1 VDSLVLDAQQ
11 IFFIVAMPSRR
22 LLLIAA
28 LPALLA
34 LPQTASAQVAGPD
47 QGVTAAHG
55 AHGIVIRFGKRAAE
69 TYRRIA
75 GRRIKVSCETVSRN
89 TGGYGYSVEGGMEMA
104 VRAPRK
110 RGRIPTFDRRRA
122 DICTVR
128 LRKAGDEVVAAAPL
142 TARGRAFLD
151 ELGIASLIS
160 GVLELGDPD
169 GTPAPAADLVA
180 QGHGVIVAL
189 DGPDGTPPRGK
200 AGYWTDGVRVV
211 VAGVSAAGRR
221 LFIELERDVIRTN
234 VLGYIAS
241 DPY

>member
-1 VDSLVLDAQQ
+1 MT
-11 IFFIVAMPSRR
+11 FRR
-22 LLLIAA
+22 LLLTAA

-55 AHGIVIRFGKRAAE
+55 AHGIVIKFGKRAAK

-75 GRRIKVSCETVSRN
+75 GRRIKVSCERVSRN
-89 TGGYGYSVEGGMEMA
+89 ADGYGYSVDGGIEMT

-110 RGRIPTFDRRRA
+110 RGRIRTFDRSRA
-122 DICTVR
+122 DICVVR

-142 TARGRAFLD
+142 TARGRTFLD

-160 GVLELGDPD
+160 TVLDIGDDD
-169 GTPAPAADLVA
+169 GTPAPAADVVA
-180 QGHGVIVAL
+180 QGNGFIVAL
-189 DGPDGTPPRGK
+189 DAPDATPPHGK

-211 VAGVSAAGRR
+211 VAGVTTAGRR
-221 LFIELERDVIRTN
+221 LFIEVERDVFRTN
-234 VLGYIAS
+234 VLGYITS
-241 DPY
+241 DPL

>member
-1 VDSLVLDAQQ
+1 MTV
-11 IFFIVAMPSRR
+11 RR
-22 LLLIAA
+22 LLLTAA

-55 AHGIVIRFGKRAAE
+55 AHGIVIKFGKRAAK

-75 GRRIKVSCETVSRN
+75 GRRIKDSCESVARN
-89 TGGYGYSVEGGMEMA
+89 AGYGVSVEGGMEMT

-110 RGRIPTFDRRRA
+110 RGRIRTFDRSRA
-122 DICTVR
+122 DVCVVR

-142 TARGRAFLD
+142 TARGRTFLD

-160 GVLELGDPD
+160 AVLDIGNDD
-169 GTPAPAADLVA
+169 GTPAPAADVVA
-180 QGHGVIVAL
+180 QGHGAIVAL
-189 DGPDGTPPRGK
+189 DGPDASPPPGK

-221 LFIELERDVIRTN
+221 LFIEVERDVIRTN
-234 VLGYIAS
+234 VLR
-241 DPY
+241 

>member
-1 VDSLVLDAQQ
+1 
-11 IFFIVAMPSRR
+11 MPLRR
-22 LLLIAA
+22 LLLTAA

-55 AHGIVIRFGKRAAE
+55 AHGIVIKFGKRAAK

-75 GRRIKVSCETVSRN
+75 GRRIKILCETVSPN
-89 TGGYGYSVEGGMEMA
+89 DGYGVSVEGGMEMT

-110 RGRIPTFDRRRA
+110 RGRIPTFDRSRA
-122 DICTVR
+122 DICVVR
-128 LRKAGDEVVAAAPL
+128 LRKAGDEAVAAAPL
-142 TARGRAFLD
+142 TARGRTFLD

-160 GVLELGDPD
+160 TVLDIGDDD
-169 GTPAPAADLVA
+169 GTPAPAADVVA
-180 QGHGVIVAL
+180 QGHGFIVAL
-189 DGPDGTPPRGK
+189 DWPDVSPPHGK

-221 LFIELERDVIRTN
+221 LFIEVERDVIRTN
-234 VLGYIAS
+234 VLRYLAG